1 MATWRSSMMKRRRS
15 SDFADGALPL
25 RSSLQTPPTR
35 CESFRQTGSAFR
47 ARWSACFGGIDL
59 SLPARDL
66 LGLGLHHARAC
77 SLNGRNL
84 GFRSLAAGQV
94 PMDGRNPVLWLV

>member
-1 MATWRSSMMKRRRS
+1 MMKKRRS

-35 CESFRQTGSAFR
+35 CESFRQTGCAFR

-66 LGLGLHHARAC
+66 RDLELHHARAR
-77 SLNGRNL
+77 SLIVRNL
-84 GFRSLAAGQV
+84 GFRSLAAAQA
-94 PMDGRNPVLWLV
+94 PTDGRAPVPWLV